1 MERIVLDFT
10 SSHKFNKH
18 YQFGIGSGHAT
29 LALRKDYLEQLK
41 LIHDTLGI
49 KQVRFHGIF
58 NEDMNV
64 FIKLSDVIPVPGS
77 DRFVDICFDR
87 IGEVFD
93 NILEIGMKPFVELSF
108 MPKHLSKNLDQKVM
122 FYYQGYSSMPK
133 DDEEWKNFIKSFIRY
148 LLDRYG
154 EEEVLSWNFEVWNEP
169 NLIVFFGGSKEDYFH
184 LYEITAKAIKEVNKN
199 IKVGGPS
206 TSGTNWIDDFIE
218 FVNHNDIPI
227 DFVSTHQ
234 YAGDPI
240 GQMEGSNLENK
251 EHGSPFSNPNILKD
265 VPSGSVLDGLRH
277 VFIDK
282 SEIIDIP
289 NNSLIINALNAKK
302 KIGNLPLYYTEWNE
316 NATFSASTNDT
327 RKVASYL
334 IYTIL
339 NTEDSIDG
347 SSVWCFSDIFE
358 ELHMFNEEFHG
369 GFGLLSRHGIK
380 KPSYYALN
388 FLTQVGEER
397 FDHESLKEDI
407 TYASF
412 KDEKGDIQLILTRQN
427 MKNLDLPKKQVDVEL
442 PLNDVKKITLQR
454 IDEESGNP
462 LKSYQ
467 KLDRKSSLR
476 KEDIKAIEEES
487 EVKEEEIEF
496 IKEKGYITISLN
508 LGINDVHLVKIY
520 R

>member
-93 NILEIGMKPFVELSF
+93 NIVVIGMKPFVELSF
-108 MPKHLSKNLDQKVM
+108 MPKHLSKNLDKKVM

-133 DDEEWKNFIKSFIRY
+133 DD
-148 LLDRYG
+148 
-154 EEEVLSWNFEVWNEP
+154 
-169 NLIVFFGGSKEDYFH
+169 
-184 LYEITAKAIKEVNKN
+184 
-199 IKVGGPS
+199 
-206 TSGTNWIDDFIE
+206 
-218 FVNHNDIPI
+218 DIPI

-240 GQMEGSNLENK
+240 CQMEVSNLENK

-397 FDHESLKEDI
+397 FDHEYLKKDI

-454 IDEESGNP
+454 IDEETGNP

-496 IKEKGYITISLN
+496 IKEKGHITISLN